1 MSVSGS
7 RAKLKDA
14 HRQLLVAWVRSQET
28 WDDPVSQA
36 LWRKQNE
43 PLETTLRSV
52 LNAMDSINEVLER
65 VRRECGDDQSAW

>member
-14 HRQLLVAWVRSQET
+14 HRQLLVAWQRSQET
-28 WDDPVSQA
+28 WDDPVSHA
-36 LWRKQNE
+36 LWRKQIE

>member
-1 MSVSGS
+1 
-7 RAKLKDA
+7 
-14 HRQLLVAWVRSQET
+14 VRSQET

-36 LWRKQNE
+36 LWRKQIE

>member
-14 HRQLLVAWVRSQET
+14 HRQWLVAWVRSQET

-36 LWRKQNE
+36 LWRKQIE

>member
-1 MSVSGS
+1 VSVSGS

-14 HRQLLVAWVRSQET
+14 HRQLLVAWQRSQET

-36 LWRKQNE
+36 MWRKQIE

>member
-36 LWRKQNE
+36 LWRKQIE
-43 PLETTLRSV
+43 PRETTLRSV

>member
-14 HRQLLVAWVRSQET
+14 HRQLLVAWQRSQET
-28 WDDPVSQA
+28 WDDPVSQS
-36 LWRKQNE
+36 LWRKQIE